1 MRSQTC
7 HVDKEHHLTA
17 KVFILCPWGSR
28 GSLLVFRARYWRF
41 TPGSRSRE
49 SRCEA
54 PLRARLDLGIS
65 RPPIFG
71 MTFCAPNLDGS
82 AAFFSQEILG
92 DSPPKMGCIST
103 LPSSAY
109 QGRAVE
115 VSQSRPSR
123 DDEKHAA
130 GGVLP
135 WGVVFGSWWILHFSR
150 WLCLIN
156 WNRMMIIL
164 ISAWILRVESCRIP
178 SLVRSIHH
186 FSPDILPI
194 LCQSNQQ
201 KHMPIPFF
209 LQICI
214 GKL

>member
-1 MRSQTC
+1 MNLDVKRHSE
-7 HVDKEHHLTA
+7 HVWTA
-17 KVFILCPWGSR
+17 QPIQSAEK
-28 GSLLVFRARYWRF
+28 
-41 TPGSRSRE
+41 
-49 SRCEA
+49 
-54 PLRARLDLGIS
+54 DLGIS

-135 WGVVFGSWWILHFSR
+135 WGVVFGS
-150 WLCLIN
+150 C
-156 WNRMMIIL
+156 
-164 ISAWILRVESCRIP
+164 ISLGGYV
-178 SLVRSIHH
+178 
-186 FSPDILPI
+186 
-194 LCQSNQQ
+194 
-201 KHMPIPFF
+201 
-209 LQICI
+209 
-214 GKL
+214 